1 MTGGGG
7 GAPTSPLL
15 DFQLRAIGARRNWK
29 NAVNKQRFDAT
40 LQQHREAIE
49 NDDLGTEVT
58 QSPQRVIQQQIQAD
72 NTLKD
77 HSTVHLIVQSNT
89 FTHAFQSTTF
99 TVREFREGSERL
111 ETYLQA
117 LATKLNSNE
126 EFTPDD
132 TFTAETTFIHTPGR
146 GSGHGKRYNASAP
159 AVRGITK
166 TSRVTIKNDDELRCA
181 GAIVTMKLYVDAGGD
196 SRDPDYHNLT
206 KGYPV
211 QERLAKELHRA
222 AGVAEGPCGI
232 AELRGGPLRRM

>member
-1 MTGGGG
+1 MFEICFLQDSHDEWIFDPDIDAILNSYKRNREEAFSDDDDDDSIHDPSLDPIIMTGGGG

-132 TFTAETTFIHTPGR
+132 TFTAETTFHTR
-146 GSGHGKRYNASAP
+146 AWKRT
-159 AVRGITK
+159 R
-166 TSRVTIKNDDELRCA
+166 
-181 GAIVTMKLYVDAGGD
+181 
-196 SRDPDYHNLT
+196 
-206 KGYPV
+206 
-211 QERLAKELHRA
+211 
-222 AGVAEGPCGI
+222 
-232 AELRGGPLRRM
+232 